1 MSTSHVEIDHPNQT
15 HAVGQIR
22 KRPWWFA
29 ACGVLLVVVGM
40 VAIMAA
46 FWATLATVL
55 FFAVLLLIAGV
66 GQIADATATRK
77 EPGFGW
83 RLGIGILTA
92 LVGGLIVFD
101 PVGGAIGLTLL
112 IAIFF
117 IFEGVLRL
125 VLASQLIGGG
135 KSWFIASGVLDF
147 VLGLLIAIQWPASG
161 VWVIGLFLG
170 IDLMLL
176 GMAMLLLSAHRSKSL
191 STWPAT

>member
-1 MSTSHVEIDHPNQT
+1 MRTSHVETDNPNQT
-15 HAVGQIR
+15 HAVGQLP

-29 ACGVLLVVVGM
+29 ACGVVSVVLGI
-40 VAIMAA
+40 VALAAA

-66 GQIADATATRK
+66 GQIADATATRN

-112 IAIFF
+112 IAMFF
-117 IFEGVLRL
+117 ILEGVLRL
-125 VLASQLIGGG
+125 VLAGQLIGSG
-135 KSWFIASGVLDF
+135 KGWFIASGVLDLI
-147 VLGLLIAIQWPASG
+147 LGLLIAIQWPASG

-170 IDLMLL
+170 IDLIFL
-176 GMAMLLLSAHRSKSL
+176 GMAMFLLSAHRSKSL
-191 STWPAT
+191 AT